1 LANTVSAYTRDLGRY
16 QNWCQEHDLV
26 SLDDIDVN
34 AISDFATSLSSRLSA
49 ASAAR
54 TVVSVR
60 GFHKFCVSEDW
71 TVTNPAVD
79 IHPVSIPRRLPKA
92 MQYESILV
100 LIEATDVSDLPQR
113 DRAILELLYGTGMR
127 ISELTNL
134 SIDDI
139 DANSETAIVTGK
151 GNKQRLI
158 PVGTYA
164 LEAIKK
170 YVQGERRNLLGKG
183 SGSHKLFLNRRG
195 KPLSR
200 QSAWECVSQAAIRAN
215 LPGVSPHS
223 LRHSY
228 ATHLLERGADVRTV
242 QELLGHA
249 SVTTTQVYTMVTVD
263 TLREIYA
270 ASHPRAN

>member
-1 LANTVSAYTRDLGRY
+1 LDRY
-16 QNWCQEHDLV
+16 QNWCHEHDLV
-26 SLDDIDVN
+26 TLDDIDAN
-34 AISDFATSLSSRLSA
+34 AVSDFASSLFPSLSA

-60 GFHKFCVSEDW
+60 GFHKFCVLEDW
-71 TVTNPAVD
+71 TVSNPAVD
-79 IHPVSIPRRLPKA
+79 VHPVSIPRRLPKA
-92 MQYESILV
+92 MPYESVLL
-100 LIEATDVSDLPQR
+100 LIEGTDVSDLPHR
-113 DRAILELLYGTGMR
+113 DRAMMELLYGTGMR

-139 DANSETAIVTGK
+139 DPDSGTVIVTGK

-164 LEAIKK
+164 IEAIKK
-170 YVQGERRNLLGKG
+170 YVEGERHDLVGKG
-183 SGSHKLFLNRRG
+183 PGSHKLFLNRRG
-195 KPLSR
+195 KSISR
-200 QSAWECVSQAAIRAN
+200 QSAWECVSQAAQRAGI
-215 LPGVSPHS
+215 PGVSPHS

-249 SVTTTQVYTMVTVD
+249 SVTTTQVYTLVSVD

-270 ASHPRAN
+270 VSHPRAN

>member
-1 LANTVSAYTRDLGRY
+1 MVRY

-26 SLDDIDVN
+26 TLDDIDVN
-34 AISDFATSLSSRLSA
+34 AISDFATSLSPHLSA

-71 TVTNPAVD
+71 TVANPAVD
-79 IHPVSIPRRLPKA
+79 VHPVSIPRRLPKA
-92 MQYESILV
+92 MPYESILL
-100 LIEATDVSDLPQR
+100 LIAATDVSDLPHR
-113 DRAILELLYGTGMR
+113 DRSIMELLYGTGMR

-139 DANSETAIVTGK
+139 DPDSGTVVVTGK

-164 LEAIKK
+164 IEAVKE
-170 YVQGERRNLLGKG
+170 YVHGERQDLVGKG

-200 QSAWECVSQAAIRAN
+200 QSAWECVNQAALQADI
-215 LPGVSPHS
+215 LGVSPHS

-249 SVTTTQVYTMVTVD
+249 SVTTTQVYTLVTVD

-270 ASHPRAN
+270 ASHPRAH